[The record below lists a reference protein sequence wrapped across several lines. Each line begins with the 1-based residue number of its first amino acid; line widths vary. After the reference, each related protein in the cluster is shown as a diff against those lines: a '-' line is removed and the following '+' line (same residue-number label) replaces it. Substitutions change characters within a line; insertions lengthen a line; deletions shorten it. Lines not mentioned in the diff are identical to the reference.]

1 MVDREKD
8 EILRDIKQDVKD
20 LHSKLDNF
28 LERISAAETAIKGHG
43 AVLLFIGTAILG
55 IVGYLITGSM

>member
-8 EILRDIKQDVKD
+8 ELLREVRQDVKD
-20 LHSKLDNF
+20 LHCKLDNF
-28 LERISAAETAIKGHG
+28 LERISAAEAFIRGHG
-43 AVLLFIGTAILG
+43 TILMFIGTAILG